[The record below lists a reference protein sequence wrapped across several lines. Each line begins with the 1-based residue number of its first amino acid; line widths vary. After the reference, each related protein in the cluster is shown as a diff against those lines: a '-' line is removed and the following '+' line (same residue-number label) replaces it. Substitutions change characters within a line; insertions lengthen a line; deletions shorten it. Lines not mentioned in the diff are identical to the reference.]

1 MLNGIY
7 EANRVIRR
15 DLAINIIKNSSSE
28 FLNLLIEDNGVYKL
42 SKMFNVYKEA
52 ENNLIRVFEEY
63 KNGDRFIRDSKE
75 WQMFRNEL
83 YLRYDAAREAVAIME
98 KSEITRND
106 VIAYLKI
113 CQSLGGNINKNQSEL
128 LQTLKAINLTERG
141 LDSLIHEV
149 NEAEKLSVTEWLDK
163 MGTKDLNSLNKNDYE
178 DMLSE
183 AWKLRKDSFN
193 QMFDNK
199 QEKINVAEF
208 SNPHKD
214 WITNSVRDEVM
225 FEAALRDNVNKDD
238 LMARIFK
245 GDSRELLEMNELLN
259 LEDVCYKDLD
269 LEKISNNKIKN
280 IKQKNTKNRDWDDK
294 RGR

>member
-1 MLNGIY
+1 
-7 EANRVIRR
+7 
-15 DLAINIIKNSSSE
+15 
-28 FLNLLIEDNGVYKL
+28 
-42 SKMFNVYKEA
+42 
-52 ENNLIRVFEEY
+52 
-63 KNGDRFIRDSKE
+63 
-75 WQMFRNEL
+75 
-83 YLRYDAAREAVAIME
+83 ME

-199 QEKINVAEF
+199 QEKN
-208 SNPHKD
+208 
-214 WITNSVRDEVM
+214 
-225 FEAALRDNVNKDD
+225 
-238 LMARIFK
+238 
-245 GDSRELLEMNELLN
+245 
-259 LEDVCYKDLD
+259 
-269 LEKISNNKIKN
+269 
-280 IKQKNTKNRDWDDK
+280 
-294 RGR
+294 